1 MQMKIQIMPKCF
13 ILPTVSVL
21 PMQGFSVAFFYIPT
35 QKVILCKT
43 LFDSILEFVNIKMHN

>member
-13 ILPTVSVL
+13 TLPTVSVL